1 MLRPLSLGLAL
12 AALLLSGCGREN
24 PRLIPESRAQAL
36 TDTVD
41 QIAQRTD
48 AEDCTGAQRAV
59 QQARGEVAEL
69 PRRVDADLRAN
80 LNDWLE
86 HIAEEV
92 PKDCRP
98 AAEETPTATETPE
111 ETETPSPTAS
121 PEKTETSTPTP
132 TPTATETPAEVP
144 TVEPPGSGGVIPG
157 DEG

>member
-1 MLRPLSLGLAL
+1 MLRIMSLGLAL

-24 PRLIPESRAQAL
+24 PRLIPATRAQAL

-48 AEDCTGAQRAV
+48 GEDCTGAQRAV

-80 LNDWLE
+80 INEWLN

-92 PKDCRP
+92 PKDCKP
-98 AAEETPTATETPE
+98 APKETPTPSATPE
-111 ETETPSPTAS
+111 KTKTPTPTAS
-121 PEKTETSTPTP
+121 PEETATPSPTPTETPTP
-132 TPTATETPAEVP
+132 TEVP
-144 TVEPPGSGGVIPG
+144 TVEPPPTGGVIPG